1 MMMNWMNDAYTS
13 NLSAILAE
21 DVSAP
26 ELRNPKLSG
35 MSPAGNGLLSRLF
48 RVLSAKK

>member
-1 MMMNWMNDAYTS
+1 MMNMMNNDYTS
-13 NLSAILAE
+13 NLSVILAE

-35 MSPAGNGLLSRLF
+35 MSHNRSNLLSRLF

>member
-1 MMMNWMNDAYTS
+1 MMNLVNTACTA
-13 NLSAILAE
+13 NLSVILAE

-35 MSPAGNGLLSRLF
+35 MSKTHKSLFSRLF
-48 RVLSAKK
+48 KGMAARK